1 MSKKIEDKLKSERKI
16 PVEVMEKLQHN
27 RARILNQEIKQEG
40 KVTKRSRKKALV
52 FTFIAAAIACLIIW
66 TQTPVGAAI
75 EKALGISRDA
85 GVATVESSE
94 IPVNLELSSTQNGRE
109 IKLTKFVA
117 TKKKFAFDYQFTL
130 DDEKLKELLQKK
142 SSPERQFKKGAG
154 DGQDIRLGL
163 FVEGST
169 EDLFGGVMSE
179 STFRVEGDTFYGSV
193 VSTFDQE
200 KIPEHAKLSLHIYQL
215 SWVDTEEL
223 DKAYAEASKTG
234 SPFGVENALEYI
246 GDWQF
251 AIDYEPLTQTAEPQ
265 VTQVNNIQNIKANSD
280 ALQTTVTF
288 NIPVEAAN
296 EQELA
301 FLDYGIEIYRNGVE
315 VETPSYIFNPTNGEF
330 NFSFDLSALDQTS
343 VYKIQ
348 ISKTDGMGNS
358 LEEIGSFELQNK

>member
-1 MSKKIEDKLKSERKI
+1 MSKKIEDKLKNERKI
-16 PVEVMEKLQHN
+16 PTEVMEKVQHN
-27 RARILNQEIKQEG
+27 RARILNQEVKQEG
-40 KVTKRSRKKALV
+40 KITKRSRKKAIV
-52 FTFIAAAIACLIIW
+52 STFIAAAIVCVIIW

-75 EKALGISRDA
+75 EKTLGISRDA

-142 SSPERQFKKGAG
+142 SSPERQFKKAAG
-154 DGQDIRLGL
+154 DGQDIQIGL

-169 EDLFGGVMSE
+169 EDLFGGVMFV
-179 STFRVEGDTFYGSV
+179 STFRVEGDIFHGSV
-193 VSTFDQE
+193 ISTFDKE

-234 SPFGVENALEYI
+234 SPFGVDNALEYT

-265 VTQVNNIQNIKANSD
+265 ATQVNNIQNIKANSD

-288 NIPVEAAN
+288 CLPSEVRTEPGL
-296 EQELA
+296 EL
-301 FLDYGIEIYRNGVE
+301 YGIDIYRNDVE
-315 VETPSYIFNPTNGEF
+315 VESPSYTMNPEKGEF

-348 ISKTDGMGNS
+348 VSKTDGMGNT
-358 LEEIGSFELQNK
+358 LEELGSFELQNK